1 MHAASTMHTPAISST
16 TAITRAAT
24 IKDSRNAKSPNVSSN
39 KLYQSF
45 SRPDRIISITMLVK
59 QPKPD
64 MDSETSQNEYN
75 PHVGKRFYV
84 IDSPFWDWQGVR

>member
-1 MHAASTMHTPAISST
+1 
-16 TAITRAAT
+16 
-24 IKDSRNAKSPNVSSN
+24 
-39 KLYQSF
+39 
-45 SRPDRIISITMLVK
+45 
-59 QPKPD
+59 